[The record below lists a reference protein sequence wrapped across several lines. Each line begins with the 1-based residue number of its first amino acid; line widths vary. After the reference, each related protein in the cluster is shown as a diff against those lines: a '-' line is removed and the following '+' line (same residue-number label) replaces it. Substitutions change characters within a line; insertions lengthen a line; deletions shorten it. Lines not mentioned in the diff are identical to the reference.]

1 MCRRGDLDRP
11 VISHGLVV
19 AGKVVAGHGG
29 TGLVG
34 GAGLLLVEEIEHDLP
49 RSGSAS
55 HGWSIAVARGARPAR
70 QVGEAA
76 RFSLPMNLTSRC
88 AAENI
93 PGTLHVPEVHSGLSS
108 AMPAAAMLL
117 ASRRT

>member
-55 HGWSIAVARGARPAR
+55 HGWSIAVALGARPAR

-76 RFSLPMNLTSRC
+76 QFSL
-88 AAENI
+88 ENI